1 MATHAQRLERIARL
15 VSEPSV
21 SSAVPELDHSNM
33 RVIHG
38 LAELLEDAGFAV
50 EVLPL
55 PGNPNKA
62 NLLASL
68 GRGSGGL
75 VLAGH
80 TDTVPYDQALW
91 QSDPFKLAERDGKLY
106 GLGAADMK
114 GFLALAVEAA
124 EGLDPDRLRAPLLLL
139 ATADEETS
147 MDGARALLTWQKP
160 KARHAIIGEPTD
172 LRPVRAHKGIM
183 MERLR
188 VIGRSGH
195 SSDPRLGNSA
205 LDGMSRVLTAL
216 MTLRDELSARYT
228 NPLFALPSPTLN
240 LGRIQGGDS
249 PNRICGE
256 CELDLDLR
264 VLPGMAL
271 DEMRALIRARAEQAL
286 AGSGLTL
293 EANAL
298 FEGVPAFE
306 LSGESELVRA
316 AESLTGEAAGTVA
329 FGTEAPFLAALG
341 SETLICG
348 PGGIEQAHKPDEYV
362 RCDRLEPTVGFLQR
376 MVQRFCAAPTP

>member
-1 MATHAQRLERIARL
+1 MATHAQRKERIARL
-15 VSEPSV
+15 VAEPSV
-21 SSAVPELDHSNM
+21 SSAVPELGHSNL
-33 RVIHG
+33 RVIHT
-38 LAELLEDAGFAV
+38 LAQMLDDAGFTV

-55 PGNPNKA
+55 PGRADKA
-62 NLLASL
+62 NLLATL
-68 GRGSGGL
+68 GKGAGGL

-91 QSDPFKLAERDGKLY
+91 QSDPFKLEEREGKLY

-114 GFLALAVEAA
+114 GFLALALEAA
-124 EGLDPDRLRAPLLLL
+124 DGLAADRLRAPLMIL

-147 MDGARALLTWQKP
+147 MDGARALLSWQRP

-172 LRPVRAHKGIM
+172 LRAARAHKGIM

-188 VIGRSGH
+188 VIGRTGH
-195 SSDPRLGNSA
+195 SSDPRLGNNA
-205 LDGMSRVLTAL
+205 LEGMNRVLTAL
-216 MTLRDELSARYT
+216 LALRDELQARYQ
-228 NPLFALPSPTLN
+228 NPLFALPLPTLN
-240 LGRIQGGDS
+240 LGRIVGGDS

-264 VLPGMAL
+264 VLPGMEIE
-271 DEMRALIRARAEQAL
+271 EMRSLIRARAEGAL

-293 EANAL
+293 DANAL

-306 LSGESELVRA
+306 LSAESELLRA
-316 AESLTGEAAGTVA
+316 AEKLTGEAASSVA

-341 SETLICG
+341 TETIICG
-348 PGGIEQAHKPDEYV
+348 PGGIEQAHRPDEYV
-362 RCDRLEPTVGFLQR
+362 RCDRLEPSVRFLQS
-376 MVQRFCAAPTP
+376 MANQFCKPA

>member
-1 MATHAQRLERIARL
+1 MASHAQRIERIARL
-15 VSEPSV
+15 VEKPSV
-21 SSAVPELDHSNM
+21 SSAVPELGHSNLP
-33 RVIHG
+33 VIHA
-38 LAELLEDAGFAV
+38 LAELLEEAGFTV

-55 PGNPNKA
+55 PGAPGKA

-68 GRGSGGL
+68 GKGSGGL

-80 TDTVPYDQALW
+80 TDTVPYDHALW
-91 QSDPFKLAERDGKLY
+91 QSDPFRLTERDGKLY

-124 EGLDPDRLRAPLLLL
+124 EGVSADRLRAPLMLL

-147 MDGARALLTWQKP
+147 MDGARALVSWQRP

-172 LRPVRAHKGIM
+172 LRAVRAHKGIM

-188 VIGRSGH
+188 VIGRTGH
-195 SSDPRLGNSA
+195 SSDPRLGKSA

-216 MTLRDELSARYT
+216 IALREELAARHH
-228 NPLFALPSPTLN
+228 NALFALPSPTLN

-264 VLPGMAL
+264 LLPGMDL

-286 AGSGLTL
+286 AGSGLSL
-293 EANAL
+293 EARAL

-306 LSGESELVRA
+306 LAGESELLTA
-316 AESLTGEAAGTVA
+316 AENLTGEAAGSVA

-341 SETLICG
+341 TDTIVCG
-348 PGGIEQAHKPDEYV
+348 PGGIEQAHRPDEYV
-362 RCDRLEPTVGFLQR
+362 RCDRLAPSVSFLQS
-376 MVQRFCAAPTP
+376 MVQRFCV

>member
-15 VSEPSV
+15 VSQPSV
-21 SSAVPELDHSNM
+21 SSAVAELDNSNLP
-33 RVIHG
+33 VIHA

-55 PGNPNKA
+55 PGVPGKA

-80 TDTVPYDQALW
+80 TDTVPYDHALW
-91 QSDPFKLAERDGKLY
+91 QSDPFKLTERDGKLHA
-106 GLGAADMK
+106 LGAADMK

-124 EGLDPDRLRAPLLLL
+124 EGIDPDRLRAPLLLL

-147 MDGARALLTWQKP
+147 MDGARVLVSWQRP

-172 LRPVRAHKGIM
+172 MRPVRAHKGIM

-195 SSDPRLGNSA
+195 SSDPNLGNNA

-216 MTLRDELSARYT
+216 IGLREELSARYT

-264 VLPGMAL
+264 VLPGMGL
-271 DEMRALIRARAEQAL
+271 EEMRALIRARAEQAL

-293 EANAL
+293 EARAL

-306 LSGESELVRA
+306 LAGESELLRG
-316 AESLTGEAAGTVA
+316 AEALTGEAAGSVA

-341 SETLICG
+341 TETLICG
-348 PGGIEQAHKPDEYV
+348 PGGIEQAHRPDEYV
-362 RCDRLEPTVGFLQR
+362 RCDRLAPTVSFLQR
-376 MVQRFCAAPTP
+376 MVERFCISPNP

>member
-21 SSAVPELDHSNM
+21 SSAVPELDHSNL
-33 RVIHG
+33 RVIHA
-38 LAELLEDAGFAV
+38 LAELLEDAGFKA

-55 PGNPNKA
+55 PGAPNKA
-62 NLLASL
+62 NLIATL

-80 TDTVPYDQALW
+80 SDTVPYDHALW
-91 QSDPFKLAERDGKLY
+91 QSDPFELTERDGKLH

-124 EGLDPDRLRAPLLLL
+124 EGVNIDRLRAPLMLLV
-139 ATADEETS
+139 TADEETS
-147 MDGARALLTWQKP
+147 MDGARVLLDWQRP

-188 VIGRSGH
+188 VIGRTGH
-195 SSDPRLGNSA
+195 SSDPRLGNNA
-205 LDGMSRVLTAL
+205 LDGMNRVLSAL
-216 MTLRDELSARYT
+216 IQLREELSARHR
-228 NPLFALPSPTLN
+228 NALFALPTPTLN

-271 DEMRALIRARAEQAL
+271 EEMRALIRERAEQAL

-293 EANAL
+293 EASAL
-298 FEGVPAFE
+298 FDGVPAFE
-306 LSGESELVRA
+306 LPGESELLRA
-316 AESLTGEAAGTVA
+316 AEALTGEAAGSVA

-362 RCDRLEPTVGFLQR
+362 RCDRLAPTVSFLQR
-376 MVQRFCAAPTP
+376 MVERFCVEP